1 MMKGRVCFNHDV
13 KWAECGKNN
22 FSSPHH
28 IVILGSEL

>member
-1 MMKGRVCFNHDV
+1 MMKGRVCFNHNV

-22 FSSPHH
+22 FSSHH